1 MMDLDTIAGRMLDL
15 ETKYYEMQDK
25 YQLLIHHYEDLKA
38 EYEEYKLGEAYRIGH
53 RDNLR
58 SQHDLDGGN

>member
-1 MMDLDTIAGRMLDL
+1 MLDL

-38 EYEEYKLGEAYRIGH
+38 EYEAYRIGH

>member
-1 MMDLDTIAGRMLDL
+1 MIDVDTIAGRMLDL

-38 EYEEYKLGEAYRIGH
+38 VNLLLLIG
-53 RDNLR
+53 
-58 SQHDLDGGN
+58 

>member
-1 MMDLDTIAGRMLDL
+1 MIDLDTIAGRMLDL

-38 EYEEYKLGEAYRIGH
+38 EYEAYRIGH

-58 SQHDLDGGN
+58 SQHGVDGSN

>member
-1 MMDLDTIAGRMLDL
+1 MIDVDTIAGRMLDL

-38 EYEEYKLGEAYRIGH
+38 EYEEYRNKRVHE
-53 RDNLR
+53 LR
-58 SQHDLDGGN
+58 SNTVP